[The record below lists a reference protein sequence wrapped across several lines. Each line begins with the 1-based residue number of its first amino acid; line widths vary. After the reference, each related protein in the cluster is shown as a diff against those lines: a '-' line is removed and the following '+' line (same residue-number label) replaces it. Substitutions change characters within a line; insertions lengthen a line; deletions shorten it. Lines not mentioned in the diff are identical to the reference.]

1 MSFQRRKLLRILS
14 FAFGADSISTGSEFG
29 MMAQTAAQSAI
40 PASAGAALEVACAV
54 NSRTLFVDSFRVA
67 GITGQS

>member
-29 MMAQTAAQSAI
+29 MMAQTAAQPAI
-40 PASAGAALEVACAV
+40 PVSARAALEVACA
-54 NSRTLFVDSFRVA
+54 
-67 GITGQS
+67 GISANPVCR